1 MLKRLVVILALL
13 TSLLYPAN
21 AIASEDYLLSVDMS
35 RITNWNNDDSKL
47 VPKSA
52 QIEQVRY
59 RIPASNPDKLIGQ
72 IVLSYPLA
80 DRQMLYDSKWN
91 LGLWIYGQ
99 AVDCLSNDN
108 CTFIL
113 LVRAKYPK
121 STSISTWV
129 KSYKTETQVTSDCPG
144 NSAVEDTPEGKT
156 LITYSLSISC
166 LNLPSSFA
174 SYAFTSYEVGLTP
187 EPFGFTSGGYIDN
200 PYHQLAKKA
209 YDANGGKSGLSRAFT
224 SAQVAK
230 LESTIA
236 SARTSF
242 DDMNTRFDSLAPEI
256 KKKLNA
262 NKDWKNFQKL
272 ETQLTDFEDQVANQT
287 LSDAEAST
295 IAPKIIKLINSQ
307 ISGLNAV
314 IKIIPK
320 YQCYNEIKDLT
331 TILNKSNSC
340 PKGYAKVKT

>member
-1 MLKRLVVILALL
+1 MLKKLVVVLALV
-13 TSLLYPAN
+13 TSLLIPVNAN
-21 AIASEDYLLSVDMS
+21 AAEDYLLSVDMN

-47 VPKSA
+47 VPKFA

-59 RIPASNPDKLIGQ
+59 RIPTSNPDKLIGQ
-72 IVLSYPLA
+72 IVLTYPLS
-80 DRQMLYDSKWN
+80 DRQMLYDNKWN

-99 AVDCLSNDN
+99 AVNCLSNDN
-108 CTFIL
+108 CEFIL

-129 KSYKTETQVTSDCPG
+129 KSYKTETQITSDCPAS
-144 NSAVEDTPEGKT
+144 SAVEDTPEGKT

-166 LNLPSSFA
+166 LNIPSSFA
-174 SYAFTSYEVGLTP
+174 SYAFTSYEMGLP
-187 EPFGFTSGGYIDN
+187 SEPFGFTSGGYVDN

-209 YDANGGKSGLSRAFT
+209 YEANGGKSGLSRAFT

-242 DDMNTRFDSLAPEI
+242 DNMNTRFDSLAPEI

-272 ETQLTDFEDQVANQT
+272 ETQLSDFEDQVVNQA

-295 IAPKIIKLINSQ
+295 IVPKIIKLINSQ

-314 IKIIPK
+314 LKIIPK

>member
-1 MLKRLVVILALL
+1 MLALV
-13 TSLLYPAN
+13 TSLLFPVNAN
-21 AIASEDYLLSVDMS
+21 AAEDYLLSVDMN
-35 RITNWNNDDSKL
+35 RIINWNNDDSKL

-72 IVLSYPLA
+72 IVLTYPLS
-80 DRQMLYDSKWN
+80 DRQMLYDNKWN

-99 AVDCLSNDN
+99 AVNCLSNDN
-108 CTFIL
+108 CNFIL

-129 KSYKTETQVTSDCPG
+129 KSYKTETQITSDCPAS
-144 NSAVEDTPEGKT
+144 SAVEDTPEGKT

-166 LNLPSSFA
+166 LNIPSSFA
-174 SYAFTSYEVGLTP
+174 SYAFTSYEMGLTP
-187 EPFGFTSGGYIDN
+187 EPFGFTSGGYVDN

-209 YDANGGKSGLSRAFT
+209 YEANGGKSGLSRAFT

-272 ETQLTDFEDQVANQT
+272 ETQLSDFEDQVVNQA

-295 IAPKIIKLINSQ
+295 IVPKIIKLINSQ

-314 IKIIPK
+314 LKIIPK